1 MPYVKLRVVGCCG
14 ANNGRMDTAARIA
27 QFENMTQA
35 DPTNEM
41 AFFSLGKAYL
51 EAQRFADAARA
62 YMRCIELVPDMSKA
76 YQLAGDALARSGE
89 RDRAVAVLTQG
100 HTIASGKGDLMPKN
114 AMSKLLT
121 DLGAAPPAE
130 VGKAGGAGLAGAE
143 VDQSGPIPEGMIRC
157 HKSGR
162 IGTKLAKA
170 PFRGELGAWIGAHI
184 SAESWNT
191 WIGQGTK
198 VINEMRLDLSRDK
211 DQETYDQHMRE
222 FLGIDDEVLAAIAA
236 SAAITPKV

>member
-1 MPYVKLRVVGCCG
+1 
-14 ANNGRMDTAARIA
+14 MDTAARIA

-51 EAQRFADAARA
+51 EANRFADAAKA

-76 YQLAGDALARSGE
+76 YQLAGDALSRSGE
-89 RDRAVAVLTQG
+89 RDRAIAVLTQG
-100 HTIASGKGDLMPKN
+100 HIIASGKGDLMPKN
-114 AMSKLLT
+114 AMAKLLK
-121 DLGAAPPAE
+121 DLGAPLPEEPA
-130 VGKAGGAGLAGAE
+130 KSTAAGPE
-143 VDQSGPIPEGMIRC
+143 INQSGPIPEGMIRC

-162 IGTKLAKA
+162 IGTKLPRP
-170 PFRGELGAWIGAHI
+170 PFRGPLGAWIAAHI
-184 SAESWNT
+184 SAETWNT

-198 VINEMRLDLSRDK
+198 VINELRLDLSRDK

-222 FLGIDDEVLAAIAA
+222 FLMIDDEVLAQIAA
-236 SAAITPKV
+236 G